1 MYGALEAEYMSNLTD
16 KKAKALGIAAQTIG
30 KTQARKEF
38 FPLVDSLNSANSAV
52 EITDH
57 DEPVAVL
64 MSYQNYV
71 ALTAKASANLAPSKP
86 QKPNLLGSIVI
97 NSDLE
102 VASAR
107 LAARFKSAIDES
119 AENL

>member
-1 MYGALEAEYMSNLTD
+1 MSKLTD
-16 KKAKALGIAAQTIG
+16 KKTKALGFVAQTIG

-64 MSYQNYV
+64 MSYQNFV
-71 ALTAKASANLAPSKP
+71 ALTAKASGHMVTTGPK
-86 QKPNLLGSIVI
+86 KPNLMGSIVI

-102 VASAR
+102 TASAKI
-107 LAARFKSAIDES
+107 AGKFKTAINES
-119 AENL
+119 ANNL

>member
-1 MYGALEAEYMSNLTD
+1 MSHLTD
-16 KKAKALGIAAQTIG
+16 KKTNALGIAVRTIG

-38 FPLVDSLNSANSAV
+38 FPLVDSLNSLNSAV

-64 MSYQNYV
+64 MSYKNFV

-86 QKPNLLGSIVI
+86 KQPNLLGSIVI

-102 VASAR
+102 AASVK
-107 LAARFKSAIDES
+107 LADRFKSAIDDS